1 MKRIGDLL
9 GFDYRKWEQSGD
21 VYVFATDRVEL
32 SYVETTMATISD
44 VIDEFNLPLRI
55 VTGWSSW

>member
-1 MKRIGDLL
+1 MFL
-9 GFDYRKWEQSGD
+9 QPN
-21 VYVFATDRVEL
+21 RVEL

-55 VTGWSSW
+55 VTAVVW